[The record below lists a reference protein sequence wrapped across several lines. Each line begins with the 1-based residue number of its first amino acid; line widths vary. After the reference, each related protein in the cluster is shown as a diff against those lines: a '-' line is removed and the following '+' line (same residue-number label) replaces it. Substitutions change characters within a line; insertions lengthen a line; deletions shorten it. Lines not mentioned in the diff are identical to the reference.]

1 MSPLVELNLTLIL
14 FLPWF
19 AILSLLYWWFPRRP
33 RHAARIAYDLAAL
46 ALSVA
51 AFVASVH
58 WSHANAD
65 PQYGKMWQQVLAT
78 ALGYG
83 VFLASLTLAFA
94 IRALWLRDR
103 RPAPRG

>member
-19 AILSLLYWWFPRRP
+19 AILSVLYWWFPRQP
-33 RHAARIAYDLAAL
+33 RHAARVGYDIVAL

-65 PQYGKMWQQVLAT
+65 PAYGKMWQQILAT

-83 VFLASLTLAFA
+83 VFLAVLTTAFV
-94 IRALWLRDR
+94 IRASWLRR
-103 RPAPRG
+103 R